1 MKILKNNFVLKFVV
15 TLFLVGLLI
24 GLLTYI
30 NFKPDLSSYLSV
42 FKDNLVDTHQNTFL
56 LNIIFISG
64 IFILSLSIIGLP
76 VICFY
81 LFYEGLAVGYT
92 FGTFIVLYG
101 IKGAL
106 FYLLY
111 FLLIKGIYLILV
123 IYFSTTSIKFIHRL
137 ITSIINKNNESL
149 YNVIKYHFLRY
160 IIILIIT
167 ILNSCLIYFISGK
180 IINLFAPLI
189 K

>member
-15 TLFLVGLLI
+15 ILFLVGLLI

-30 NFKPDLSSYLSV
+30 NLKPDLSAYFNT
-42 FKDNLVDTHQNTFL
+42 FKDNLSNTHQNIFL
-56 LNIIFISG
+56 LNLIVISAIFV
-64 IFILSLSIIGLP
+64 LSISIIGLP

-81 LFYEGLAVGYT
+81 IFYEGLAIGYT
-92 FGTFIVLYG
+92 FGVFIVLYG

-111 FLLIKGIYLILV
+111 FLIVKFISILLIL
-123 IYFSTTSIKFIHRL
+123 YFSFMSIRFIHKL
-137 ITSIINKNNESL
+137 IISIVNKKSDVL
-149 YNVIKYHFLRY
+149 YNVIKYHFFRY
-160 IIILIIT
+160 IIIFIIT
-167 ILNSCLIYFISGK
+167 LINSGFIYFFANRIVK
-180 IINLFAPLI
+180 LFTSLI